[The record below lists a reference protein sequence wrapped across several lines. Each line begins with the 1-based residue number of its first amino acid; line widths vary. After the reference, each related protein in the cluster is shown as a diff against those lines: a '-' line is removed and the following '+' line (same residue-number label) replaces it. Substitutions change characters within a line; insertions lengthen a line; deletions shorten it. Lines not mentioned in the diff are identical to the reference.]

1 MQENKGKFIVFEGV
15 GGSGKGTQINLLK
28 ESLLKINKTVLV
40 TNEHTRD
47 TGVGDLIERT
57 IKKKSNEMDST
68 ALQVLFV
75 ADRINH
81 SQRVILPALGQYD
94 FVLGDRYE
102 GSTISYAPPE
112 QRDYFLALHKTD
124 KILIPDLVFILNTD
138 LNEAAQRIGK
148 RGDADIFDTAEKMRV
163 CLDGYRWYEKHS
175 GHECVWIDGGGS
187 KEGVSERIV
196 EEIKRRG
203 FLG

>member
-1 MQENKGKFIVFEGV
+1 MQENKGKFIVFEGI
-15 GGSGKGTQINLLK
+15 GGSGKGTQV
-28 ESLLKINKTVLV
+28 SLLKDYLLAKNKTVLV

-57 IKKKSNEMDST
+57 IKKKSDEMDST

-75 ADRINH
+75 SDRINH
-81 SQRVILPALGQYD
+81 SQRVILPALGQHD

-112 QRDYFLALHKTD
+112 QRDYFLNLHKTD
-124 KILIPDLVFILNTD
+124 KILTPDLVIILNTD
-138 LNEAAQRIGK
+138 LTEAAQRIGK

-163 CLDGYRWYEKHS
+163 CLDGYRWYEKYS
-175 GHECVWIDGGGS
+175 GHECVWVDGEGS
-187 KEGVSERIV
+187 KEGVSERII

>member
-1 MQENKGKFIVFEGV
+1 MTEKGKFIVFEGI

-28 ESLLKINKTVLV
+28 DYLLTKNKTVLV

-47 TGVGDLIERT
+47 TGVGNLIEST
-57 IKKKSNEMDST
+57 IKKKSDQMDPT

-81 SQRVILPALGQYD
+81 SQRVILPALKKYD
-94 FVLGDRYE
+94 FVLEDRYM

-112 QRDYFLALHKTD
+112 QRDYFLNLHKTD
-124 KILIPDLVFILNTD
+124 KILTPDLVFILNID
-138 LNEAAQRIGK
+138 LIEAAQRIGK

-163 CLDGYRWYEKHS
+163 CLDSYRWYEKHS
-175 GHECVWIDGGGS
+175 GHNCVWIDGNGS
-187 KEGVSERIV
+187 KEEISGRII
-196 EEIKRRG
+196 EEIKVRKII
-203 FLG
+203 